1 MKINN
6 KIDNEKKKKNSFK
19 LFDSSKLYKTEILS
33 KPKIM
38 IDN

>member
-6 KIDNEKKKKNSFK
+6 KIDNELKKKKTFK

>member
-1 MKINN
+1 MKIND
-6 KIDNEKKKKNSFK
+6 KIDNEKKKKK
-19 LFDSSKLYKTEILS
+19 PSSYLTVANCIRLKLYQ

>member
-6 KIDNEKKKKNSFK
+6 KIDNEKKKKTFK
-19 LFDSSKLYKTEILS
+19 LFDSSKLYKTETLS